1 MNNHLDNRQIR
12 IFISSTF
19 KDMQEE
25 RDYLITKVF
34 PLLQAE
40 AEKRDVT
47 VTPLD
52 LRWGITEDDA
62 KSGKVLQICLQEI
75 ENSHPFF
82 IGIIGNRY
90 GWCPPKEEFEKNEI
104 LQERWGEWLERDLDN
119 GLSVTEMEIQYG
131 VLRSKNDIKAHFY
144 FKRGG
149 NIESDNKE
157 KLDKLKMAI
166 RKDGRYPIDDYSS
179 LEELGELLK
188 ESFMT
193 MLNELYPND
202 SLSVLERE
210 RNIQRAYLHSRT
222 EVYIPRKE
230 NFEVLDDFLINPEQS
245 HFVVTGESGIGK
257 SSLMANWIMRH
268 QEDTDRNVVYHFVGA
283 SNIQGNYQQ
292 IALRLSREIS
302 DIYNLSTS
310 MFLDSKKPEDI
321 LQDCVYSV
329 AGKMPLVIVLDG
341 INQIADENGAKLLN
355 WLPQAPKNVKFLFST
370 LNDDITMEPFH
381 NRNYPVYTIH
391 SLDAEQ
397 KKELVGKYLRKY
409 GKSLPDHQVD
419 HIISAPI
426 CANTLVLR
434 TLLDELVNFGSHERL
449 SERIDYYL
457 TSDCAESFFQRV
469 LSRFE
474 EDFDKELVR
483 EVFGLIAVSKSG
495 LSENEII
502 EIIGLDNQ
510 LEWSQMYC
518 AIRHYLTLKNT
529 LISFSHHYISDAV
542 TSRYSDSLQYLREDI
557 IRYFEIVRTIRSY
570 DELPY
575 QYYMLGKKEPLLQ
588 TILDFEVADY
598 HLKNSYSLF
607 GQYWTKIFASDTH
620 PQNLLYSYLIRCDE
634 INYTNATIIA
644 NIGIFFEDYF
654 GTRGVSLAYSYKAL
668 EIIEDGKDTSSADAA
683 LIYGIIGVT
692 ITECGNVD
700 KFPEA
705 ESFFKYAIR
714 QQQQK
719 FGSKSFE
726 VAKQYYNL
734 GSLYNR
740 WDKLQKAK
748 ECLTLTQ
755 NIYQEIL
762 EPNNIHFASVFVQ
775 LGSIHNQFGDYS
787 QAVRLLT
794 KAKDIYF
801 LHNLTLIKQV
811 ADVYYN
817 FAGIYYKMG
826 LEHENKEN
834 IDKAIGYCKKA
845 IEIIE
850 NASSCRS
857 RETGLYYSLL
867 GGIHVHLGEFD
878 FAQNCLTKAIEIYK
892 GAVGEDA
899 REIYDVYLGMAE
911 LYKEMGKIKEANA
924 YFLICSV
931 YFEDTYG
938 EEHINTAI
946 VNHSYGYTLYDN
958 NKKLL
963 AREYM
968 LKALKVFEKEYGMT
982 DERTRSL
989 STDIYYITKE
999 LGMI

>member
-1 MNNHLDNRQIR
+1 MDNHLDNRQIR
-12 IFISSTF
+12 VFISSTF

-34 PLLQAE
+34 PLLQVE

-52 LRWGITEDDA
+52 LRWGIMEDDER
-62 KSGKVLQICLQEI
+62 SGKVLQICLQEI
-75 ENSHPFF
+75 ENSQPFF

-104 LQERWGEWLERDLDN
+104 LQERWGDWLKRDLDN

-131 VLRSKNDIKAHFY
+131 VLRSKNDVRAHF
-144 FKRGG
+144 FLKRGG
-149 NIESDNKE
+149 NIESDNEE
-157 KLDKLKMAI
+157 KLEKLKAAI
-166 RKDGRYPIDDYSS
+166 RKDGRYPVDDYSS
-179 LEELGELLK
+179 PAELGELLK

-193 MLNELYPND
+193 MLNELYPSD
-202 SLSVLERE
+202 SLSVLERN
-210 RNIQRAYLHSRT
+210 RNIQRAFLRSRT
-222 EVYIPRKE
+222 EVYIAQEE
-230 NFEVLDDFLINPEQS
+230 NFEVLDNFLNDPEQS
-245 HFVVTGESGIGK
+245 YFVVTGESGIGK
-257 SSLMANWIMRH
+257 SALMANWIMRH
-268 QEDTDRNVVYHFVGA
+268 QEDTDRNIAYHFVGS
-283 SNIQGNYQQ
+283 SNIQGSYHQ
-292 IALRLSREIS
+292 IALCLSREIS
-302 DIYNLSTS
+302 DIYNLSAS
-310 MFLDSKKPEDI
+310 MSSDSKKPEVI

-329 AGKMPLVIVLDG
+329 AGKKPLVIILDG
-341 INQIADENGAKLLN
+341 INLIADENGAKLLN

-370 LNDDITMEPFH
+370 LNDDITMETFH
-381 NRNYPVYTIH
+381 NRNYPVYTID
-391 SLDAEQ
+391 SLEAEQ

-409 GKSLPDHQVD
+409 GKSLPNHQVN
-419 HIISAPI
+419 HIICAPI
-426 CANTLVLR
+426 CVNTLVLR
-434 TLLDELVNFGSHERL
+434 TLLDELVNFGCHEML

-474 EDFDKELVR
+474 EDFGKELVR

-510 LEWSQMYC
+510 IEWSQLYC

-529 LISFSHHYISDAV
+529 LITFSHHYISDAV
-542 TSRYSDSLQYLREDI
+542 TSRYSESLQYLREDI
-557 IRYFEIVRTIRSY
+557 IRYFEIVRTIRTY

-588 TILDFEVADY
+588 TILNFEVADY

-607 GQYWTKIFASDTH
+607 GQYWTKILASDTH
-620 PQNLLYSYLIRCDE
+620 PQNLLYGYLIRCDE

-654 GTRGVSLAYSYKAL
+654 GIRGVSLAYSYKAL
-668 EIIEDGKDTSSADAA
+668 EIIEDRKDNSSADAA
-683 LIYGIIGVT
+683 LIYGNIGVT

-705 ESFFKYAIR
+705 ESFFKFAIR
-714 QQQQK
+714 QQQKK

-748 ECLTLTQ
+748 ECLILAYNNYEETLD
-755 NIYQEIL
+755 
-762 EPNNIHFASVFVQ
+762 PNNIHFASVLVQ
-775 LGSIHNQFGDYS
+775 LGSVYNQLGEFS
-787 QAVRLLT
+787 QALELLT
-794 KAKDIYF
+794 KAKDMYF
-801 LHNLTLIKQV
+801 SYNLTLVEQV
-811 ADVYYN
+811 ADIYYI
-817 FAGIYYKMG
+817 FAGIYSNMG
-826 LEHENKEN
+826 FEYENREN
-834 IDKAIGYCKKA
+834 TDKAIEYCRKA

-850 NASSCRS
+850 RTTRFS
-857 RETGLYYSLL
+857 RRGTGLYYSLL
-867 GGIHVHLGEFD
+867 GCIYVHIGEFD
-878 FAQNCLTKAIEIYK
+878 IAQNCLLKAIDIYK
-892 GAVGEDA
+892 ETVGEDA
-899 REIYDVYLGMAE
+899 RELYDAYFCMAK

>member
-12 IFISSTF
+12 VFISSTF
-19 KDMQEE
+19 KDLQEE

-40 AEKRDVT
+40 AEKRDVSI
-47 VTPLD
+47 TPLD

-75 ENSHPFF
+75 ENSQPFF

-104 LQERWGEWLERDLDN
+104 LQERWGDWLKRDLDN

-131 VLRSKNDIKAHFY
+131 VLRSKNDVRAHF
-144 FKRGG
+144 FLKRGG
-149 NIESDNKE
+149 NIESDNEE
-157 KLDKLKMAI
+157 KLEKLKAAI
-166 RKDGRYPIDDYSS
+166 RKDGRYPVDDYSS
-179 LEELGELLK
+179 PAELGELLK

-193 MLNELYPND
+193 MLNELYPSD
-202 SLSVLERE
+202 SLSVLERN
-210 RNIQRAYLHSRT
+210 RNIQRAFLRSRT
-222 EVYIPRKE
+222 EVYIAHEE
-230 NFEVLDDFLINPEQS
+230 NFEVLDNFLNDPEQS
-245 HFVVTGESGIGK
+245 YFVVTGESGIGK
-257 SSLMANWIMRH
+257 SALMANWIMRH
-268 QEDTDRNVVYHFVGA
+268 QEDTDRNIAYHFVGS
-283 SNIQGNYQQ
+283 SNIQGSYHQ
-292 IALRLSREIS
+292 IALCLSREIS
-302 DIYNLSTS
+302 DIYNLSAS
-310 MFLDSKKPEDI
+310 MSSDSKKPEGI

-329 AGKMPLVIVLDG
+329 AGKKPLVIILDG

-370 LNDDITMEPFH
+370 LNDDITMETFH
-381 NRNYPVYTIH
+381 NRNYPVYTID
-391 SLDAEQ
+391 SLEAEQ

-409 GKSLPDHQVD
+409 GKSLPNHQVN
-419 HIISAPI
+419 HIICAPI
-426 CANTLVLR
+426 CVNTLVLR
-434 TLLDELVNFGSHERL
+434 TLLDELVNFGCHEML

-474 EDFDKELVR
+474 EDFGKELVR

-510 LEWSQMYC
+510 IEWSQLYC

-529 LISFSHHYISDAV
+529 LITFSHHYISDAV
-542 TSRYSDSLQYLREDI
+542 TLRYSESLQYLREDI
-557 IRYFEIVRTIRSY
+557 IRYFEIVRTIRTY

-588 TILDFEVADY
+588 TILNFEVADY

-607 GQYWTKIFASDTH
+607 GQYWTKILASDTH

-654 GTRGVSLAYSYKAL
+654 GIRGVSLAYSYKAL
-668 EIIEDGKDTSSADAA
+668 EIIEDRKDNSSADAA
-683 LIYGIIGVT
+683 LIYGNIGVT

-705 ESFFKYAIR
+705 ESFFKFAIR
-714 QQQQK
+714 QQQKK

-748 ECLTLTQ
+748 ECLILAYNNYEETLD
-755 NIYQEIL
+755 
-762 EPNNIHFASVFVQ
+762 PNNIHFASVLVQ
-775 LGSIHNQFGDYS
+775 LGSVYNQLGEFS
-787 QAVRLLT
+787 QALELLT
-794 KAKDIYF
+794 KAKDMYF
-801 LHNLTLIKQV
+801 SYNLTLVEQV
-811 ADVYYN
+811 ADIYYN
-817 FAGIYYKMG
+817 FAGIYSNMG
-826 LEHENKEN
+826 FEYENREN
-834 IDKAIGYCKKA
+834 TDKAIEYCRKA

-850 NASSCRS
+850 RTTRFS
-857 RETGLYYSLL
+857 RRGTGLYYSLL
-867 GGIHVHLGEFD
+867 GRIYVHIGEFD
-878 FAQNCLTKAIEIYK
+878 IAQNCLLKAIDIYK
-892 GAVGEDA
+892 ETVGEDA
-899 REIYDVYLGMAE
+899 RELYDAYFCMAK

-989 STDIYYITKE
+989 STDIYCITKE